1 MQPFVVVN
9 PNAGK
14 GRARRAWPSIAAR
27 LRDICGPFEAA
38 MTKASGDAMDLVRRA
53 VANGA
58 RSIIAVGGDGT
69 ISEAMNGM
77 CGGTDPP
84 AAGLAL
90 GAVACGTGNDLARM
104 FGLEPGPEGSLARL
118 AELRSR
124 RIDLGRVD
132 FTDHSGRDA
141 SRWFINI
148 ASFGLSGA
156 VNDAM
161 SRARATRLI
170 GGSAAF
176 FFHSFREMRR
186 FDGRRVLLA
195 LDDGEPTEEHISMV
209 AVANCR
215 SFAGGMLIAPHA
227 DPSDGQLEI
236 ILLQQQPRVGLL
248 QMRLVYSGAHL
259 SLPAVKA
266 MRGRSLSVRP
276 IDGRTVLLDVDG
288 ESPGRLPATFR
299 IVPDALTLL
308 W

>member
-1 MQPFVVVN
+1 MRPFVVVN

-14 GRARRAWPSIAAR
+14 GRARRAWPAIAGG
-27 LRDICGPFEAA
+27 LRDILGPFDCA
-38 MTKASGDAMDLVRRA
+38 TTSASGDAIGLVRQA
-53 VANGA
+53 VSDGA
-58 RSIIAVGGDGT
+58 RCIIAVGGDGT

-77 CGGTDPP
+77 CSGTEPP
-84 AAGLAL
+84 GPDLTL
-90 GAVACGTGNDLARM
+90 GAIACGTGNDLARM
-104 FGLEPGPEGSLARL
+104 FGLQPGPGGSLARL
-118 AELRSR
+118 GERGRR

-132 FTDHSGRDA
+132 FVDANGESA

-161 SRARATRLI
+161 SRARATRLL

-176 FFHSFREMRR
+176 FLHSFREMRR
-186 FDGRRVLLA
+186 FEGRRVLLSV
-195 LDDGEPTEEHISMV
+195 DGAEPVEEFISMV
-209 AVANCR
+209 AVANCA
-215 SFAGGMLIAPHA
+215 SFAGGMRIAPHA
-227 DPSDGQLEI
+227 DPADGQLEI
-236 ILLQQQPRVGLL
+236 ILLQQEPRVGLM

-259 SLPAVKA
+259 SHPAVRA

-288 ESPGRLPATFR
+288 EAPGRLPATFR
-299 IVPDALTLL
+299 VVPDALTLL